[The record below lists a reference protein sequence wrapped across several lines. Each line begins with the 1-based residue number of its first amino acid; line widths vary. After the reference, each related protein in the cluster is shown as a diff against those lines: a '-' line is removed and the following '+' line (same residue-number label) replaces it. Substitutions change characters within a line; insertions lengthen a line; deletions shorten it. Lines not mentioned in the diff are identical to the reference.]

1 MAQVLSSSRH
11 RNSQRTRNSGA
22 GTGAPPE
29 RTAILN
35 QKDKEITYLQQQQEQ
50 FSEVA
55 VKQGVARREEELCV
69 LVMRR
74 EEEVAVAIVKREEQI
89 MEAVCN
95 CEAEVDAACL
105 QREKL
110 IRTEVNARIQWV
122 LAKESKL
129 KAEEMRLE
137 EFERSGE

>member
-1 MAQVLSSSRH
+1 M
-11 RNSQRTRNSGA
+11 
-22 GTGAPPE
+22 
-29 RTAILN
+29 
-35 QKDKEITYLQQQQEQ
+35 
-50 FSEVA
+50 
-55 VKQGVARREEELCV
+55 

-95 CEAEVDAACL
+95 REAEVDAACL

>member
-1 MAQVLSSSRH
+1 
-11 RNSQRTRNSGA
+11 
-22 GTGAPPE
+22 
-29 RTAILN
+29 
-35 QKDKEITYLQQQQEQ
+35 
-50 FSEVA
+50 
-55 VKQGVARREEELCV
+55 
-69 LVMRR
+69 MRR